1 MESYNEDSTSST
13 NPFLYFGSIIPIAAG
28 FLYRIF
34 ATGAISAVSV
44 VFTFF
49 KGKKKKVS
57 LIKRPSTPKPTKAR
71 RKNGVTSVLALATRL
86 PISVVNSQPL
96 KIQNDKNN
104 QANNHVSYQ
113 NTNNTANKPINFTD
127 LNIREDQLPYPVG
140 PQPFKQ
146 YVT

>member
-1 MESYNEDSTSST
+1 MESYNENSTSST

-57 LIKRPSTPKPTKAR
+57 LVKRPSTPKPTKAR
-71 RKNGVTSVLALATRL
+71 GKNGITSVLSLATRL
-86 PISVVNSQPL
+86 PISQPS
-96 KIQNDKNN
+96 KIQNDKIY
-104 QANNHVSYQ
+104 QANNDVSSQ
-113 NTNNTANKPINFTD
+113 NTNHTANKPINFT
-127 LNIREDQLPYPVG
+127 RYM
-140 PQPFKQ
+140 
-146 YVT
+146 